1 MAAAPTPRIAAGT
14 FAPTVPRPA
23 VLRRRW
29 RSKRRPSPSRR
40 SSSGHRW
47 SRAAFAAF
55 VLHQVVL
62 VGIVL
67 ASHAVTWPPELEYL
81 SGAALGVVASF
92 ALGSLALRLPG
103 VARVV

>member
-47 SRAAFAAF
+47 SRAAF

-62 VGIVL
+62 VGLVL

-81 SGAALGVVASF
+81 SAAALGVVASF
-92 ALGSLALRLPG
+92 AVGSLALRLPG